1 MADNNVHQIDER
13 RRTSRNG
20 NGGDGMSGDLEKR
33 VEKLE
38 ANMSE
43 IKQDLAILKT
53 RSENFSTKSDLMEL
67 SNTFKTEQM
76 ALQVELHK
84 ALSGQTKWMIG
95 AIFTAVALSLTAGKY
110 LF

>member
-1 MADNNVHQIDER
+1 MENNVYQMDRSR
-13 RRTSRNG
+13 RGGNKSG
-20 NGGDGMSGDLEKR
+20 NGGDGMNGDLEKR

-38 ANMSE
+38 ASMSE

-53 RSENFSTKSDLMEL
+53 RSENFSTKSDLMAL
-67 SNTFKTEQM
+67 TNTFKTEQM

-95 AIFTAVALSLTAGKY
+95 AIFTAVALSLTAAKY